1 VQFRSYVILLFAL
14 VFSQAAVQADR
25 SLNRTLSDQLG
36 QRASFAFE
44 YTYFDDSLDVLNY
57 QSKLGGGAKPDQA
70 SIGSLE
76 IQVPFQDRWQFIYA
90 YQNIQG
96 RAVRSSEPRT
106 LTTTVK
112 SHLIEAGFGGW
123 SFAGW
128 TGRVFAAAE
137 QGNQDSLSVDCYAR
151 GALVLGG
158 SCDNATV
165 RFFDPDIYRDTGE
178 TVYLP
183 VLTSNAEQ
191 RSFSIAVNA
200 GKVNKDWQWVHH
212 LQLRQSKVEIGF
224 DSPLFKI
231 TDPFTLGITFQG
243 QTVDRIITNLKNEL
257 PQATPWQERTLTY
270 EFTAMRQLGS
280 RWIALS
286 KVRALKIWRNNYQPS
301 SLGNDTTNNLALDM
315 SLWYCRPAR
324 SVLTCA
330 PKSFSIMLRGFSPLL
345 TTGERQDSL
354 NTPMGR
360 FQLGLFSPRP
370 SR

>member
-1 VQFRSYVILLFAL
+1 MQFRSYVILLFAL

-315 SLWYCRPAR
+315 SLWYSPTSTLSAYLRAEVFQHYVAGFQPLAYNRRTAR
-324 SVLTCA
+324 LFEHPYGQV
-330 PKSFSIMLRGFSPLL
+330 SIGIVFA
-345 TTGERQDSL
+345 
-354 NTPMGR
+354 TP
-360 FQLGLFSPRP
+360 
-370 SR
+370 